1 MMHAMTEPDIHV
13 IGDLQGCCNALERL
27 LVRIAAEAVSDISTH
42 SGTRPGVAGESLTP
56 QAPLWFAGDLVNR
69 GPDSLGALR
78 RVRALGERAVVVL
91 GNHDLNLLAVAA
103 GLRRVRR
110 GDTLNPILSAP
121 DREELLDWLRHRP
134 LAHYSQGHLLVHA
147 GVLPGWSAHETV
159 ALASEVEAELR
170 GPNWREFL
178 ARMYGDLPNAWS
190 PSLRGADRLRV
201 IVNALTRLRFATPAG
216 EMEFASKEGIGSGPQ
231 GFLPWFELPQRKTAD
246 VTVICGHWSTLG
258 LINRPE
264 LIALDTGCVW
274 GGKLTAM
281 RLRDRRI
288 IQIDCSS
295 DR

>member
-1 MMHAMTEPDIHV
+1 MMHGMTELDIHV

-27 LVRIAAEAVSDISTH
+27 LARIAAEADRDIPTDTGPRSEM
-42 SGTRPGVAGESLTP
+42 AGESLTA

-147 GVLPGWSAHETV
+147 GVLPGWSPGETV
-159 ALASEVEAELR
+159 ALAGEVEAELR

-178 ARMYGDLPNAWS
+178 ARMYGDLPNAWNR
-190 PSLRGADRLRV
+190 SLRGPDRLRV

-216 EMEFASKEGIGSGPQ
+216 EMEFASKEGIDSGPE
-231 GFLPWFELPQRKTAD
+231 GFLPWFELPERKTAD

-274 GGKLTAM
+274 GGKLTAV
-281 RLRDRRI
+281 RLRDRRM

>member
-1 MMHAMTEPDIHV
+1 MHAMTEPDIHV

-27 LVRIAAEAVSDISTH
+27 LARIAAEAHSDIPTDSV
-42 SGTRPGVAGESLTP
+42 TRSGVAGESLTP
-56 QAPLWFAGDLVNR
+56 LAPLWFAGDLVNR

-159 ALASEVEAELR
+159 ALAGEVEAELR

-178 ARMYGDLPNAWS
+178 AQMYGDVPNAWS
-190 PSLRGADRLRV
+190 PILRGTDRLRV
-201 IVNALTRLRFATPAG
+201 IVNALTRLRFATPTG

-274 GGKLTAM
+274 GGKLTAV

>member
-1 MMHAMTEPDIHV
+1 MHAMTEPDIHV

-27 LVRIAAEAVSDISTH
+27 LARIAAEAHSDIPTDSV
-42 SGTRPGVAGESLTP
+42 TRSVVAGESLTP
-56 QAPLWFAGDLVNR
+56 LAPLWFAGDLVNR

-159 ALASEVEAELR
+159 ALAGEVEAELR

-178 ARMYGDLPNAWS
+178 AQMYGDVPNAWS
-190 PSLRGADRLRV
+190 PILRGTDRLRV
-201 IVNALTRLRFATPAG
+201 IVNALTRLRFATPTG

-274 GGKLTAM
+274 GGKLTAV